1 MNQIVKNVLALM
13 VLGGSYPAM
22 AQEPKKDVNE
32 TKKETQE
39 IIIRKKADKD
49 VNVTVQVKGDEILV
63 NGKPLAEYKGDDVTI
78 SKRKMQII
86 TNVNGR
92 NLFTVDGN
100 MTKGMEL
107 KGMADGHGFQ
117 FWNEDDGGKE
127 EKYTF
132 LGVTTSD
139 DEAGA
144 KITDVSE
151 GSGADKAGLK
161 EGDIITKVGDKKIE
175 GPNDL
180 SEAIRT
186 MKPKDEAKITY
197 TRDGKENTTK
207 AKLGEKVEKN
217 VRIFSMTGPGGGQN
231 WGQQNFD
238 FPNGGAA
245 TTIPRMP
252 RMPRVNMNGNFEG
265 FGERMEE
272 LSFAYGRPKL
282 GIKIQDVEEGEG
294 VKVIGV
300 DEETPAAKAGLK
312 KDDVITEIDGK
323 KVNNTDDAR
332 EQLKPSEE
340 KKSYSIKAK
349 RNGSAM
355 NFEVKVPKKIKTA
368 SF

>member
-1 MNQIVKNVLALM
+1 MTQIVKSVLALL
-13 VLGGSYPAM
+13 VVGSSYPAM
-22 AQEPKKDVNE
+22 AQEPKEELKGN
-32 TKKETQE
+32 KKETQE
-39 IIIRKKADKD
+39 IIIRKKGDKD

-78 SKRKMQII
+78 SKRKMHII
-86 TNVNGR
+86 TNGNNTHSFSWDGPGDMMGMGSFPR
-92 NLFTVDGN
+92 NQNL
-100 MTKGMEL
+100 
-107 KGMADGHGFQ
+107 Q
-117 FWNEDDGGKE
+117 FWNDDNDGKE

-139 DEAGA
+139 DDAGA

-175 GPNDL
+175 GPADL
-180 SEAIRT
+180 TEAIRA

-197 TRDGKENTTK
+197 KRDGKENTTK

-217 VRIFSMTGPGGGQN
+217 VRIFSMTSPGGGQS
-231 WGQQNFD
+231 WGQQDFNFN
-238 FPNGGAA
+238 FPNGGGI

-252 RMPRVNMNGNFEG
+252 RINMNGNFEG
-265 FGERMEE
+265 LDKRMDE
-272 LSFAYGRPKL
+272 LSIVMGRPKL
-282 GIKIQDVEEGEG
+282 GLKIQDVEEGEG
-294 VKVIGV
+294 VKIIGV
-300 DEETPAAKAGLK
+300 EEETPADKAGLK

-323 KVNNTDDAR
+323 KISNTDDAR
-332 EQLKPSEE
+332 EQLRPSEE

-349 RNGSAM
+349 RNGSTM

>member
-13 VLGGSYPAM
+13 VLGSSYPAM

-39 IIIRKKADKD
+39 IIIRKKGDKD

-78 SKRKMQII
+78 SKRKMHII
-86 TNVNGR
+86 TNGN
-92 NLFTVDGN
+92 NTHSFSWDGPGD
-100 MTKGMEL
+100 MMGTFPRSQSFE
-107 KGMADGHGFQ
+107 
-117 FWNEDDGGKE
+117 FWNDDNDGKE

-139 DEAGA
+139 DDAGA
-144 KITDVSE
+144 KITNVSE

-161 EGDIITKVGDKKIE
+161 EGDIITKVGEKKIE

-217 VRIFSMTGPGGGQN
+217 VRIFSMTGPGGGQS

-265 FGERMEE
+265 LGERMEE